1 MTTKHILPIA
11 IALLSTLG
19 LQAGGN
25 HSDEKKVAGPNGGR
39 LLTSIEPHAEFLLL
53 PDRKVQITFVDDH
66 AKPIPPAEQVV
77 TVTTG
82 ERSAPLTL
90 VFVKTDSALVSEQ
103 SVPAGNKFPV
113 VVRSKPTLNPKRS
126 LRNSLS
132 ISRPVQVAGSQST
145 PAFAVRAIEAAFSAI
160 YWSGLGS
167 PSQLPEEKTAIVP

>member
-25 HSDEKKVAGPNGGR
+25 NSHEKKVAGPSGGR
-39 LLTSIEPHAEFLLL
+39 LLTSVEPQAEFLLL

-82 ERSAPLTL
+82 ERSAPIKL
-90 VFVKTDSALVSEQ
+90 VFVKTDSAFVSEQ
-103 SVPAGNKFPV
+103 SVPTGNSFPV
-113 VVRSKPTLNPKRS
+113 VVQIKAKPEARTLIEKFTLN
-126 LRNSLS
+126 LS
-132 ISRPVQVAGSQST
+132 T
-145 PAFAVRAIEAAFSAI
+145 C
-160 YWSGLGS
+160 SGCGLAEYACTCAEGH
-167 PSQLPEEKTAIVP
+167 

>member
-25 HSDEKKVAGPNGGR
+25 HSHEKKVAGPNGGR

-82 ERSAPLTL
+82 ERSAPLKL

-113 VVRSKPTLNPKRS
+113 VVQIKANPESKTLVEKFT
-126 LRNSLS
+126 LDLS
-132 ISRPVQVAGSQST
+132 T
-145 PAFAVRAIEAAFSAI
+145 C
-160 YWSGLGS
+160 SGCGLAEYACTCAEGH
-167 PSQLPEEKTAIVP
+167 